1 MMHPHDEQD
10 LLMLIENKLSSGE
23 TLTPDER
30 LAYSLDRKAKLIQAQ
45 REAHAL
51 GRRKDWFVARPATQS
66 FCGLVNEGA
75 TCYLNSLLQ
84 ALFALPDVRR
94 IIYEHDHDASIHGS
108 AANCTRREGLGN
120 EARDKAKTKFAK
132 STAEYP
138 LPLYKLVA

>member
-1 MMHPHDEQD
+1 MRPWAHGRRQAPRTFASSVGGTGSEAGR
-10 LLMLIENKLSSGE
+10 ILSS
-23 TLTPDER
+23 LR
-30 LAYSLDRKAKLIQAQ
+30 I
-45 REAHAL
+45 
-51 GRRKDWFVARPATQS
+51 FATQS